1 MTIFFFFLKIFG
13 SSEISQ
19 PAVEKDAV
27 SEVLGLGDVE
37 KMNKDE
43 VLEGD
48 KVALEGQSVE
58 LEDSSVTVDSG
69 GHKSAVEE
77 GASDTDYKKALLEGL
92 EDNPEVPA
100 SVENLGISLEDEGA
114 VDAKVD
120 KHVGLVAGGKELEE
134 DAVKDEGAE
143 GVELIDTTTE
153 TNGVELIDDTTTET
167 NGVVELAEGT
177 SVLSNDADHLNQ
189 PSQPEIVVEADGA
202 KITPEGDSVVGAI
215 DIDVVA
221 PGVAVI
227 PETTEKAV
235 IEEKDRELAVSDGE
249 TLMTTAESNS
259 SAEGDGAVE
268 AINADVVAP
277 GVVVVG
283 ETGENKLTEVKE
295 GELAVAD
302 DETLVATNDSKFA
315 VLEDNVN
322 VSNTEVDKPSS
333 EVVAGDDIKLAEQLP
348 AEAGNGE
355 KLDNGGSVEAFGTLN
370 DPEHVDADNIG
381 MKVKSEVE
389 KLDASETKENG
400 TTINIEDDEEVADG
414 DGVVNVESNGL
425 VDGRS
430 VESHSREYAQTT
442 SMQKS
447 QEILEHQAKHEME
460 EEADD
465 VDGSLSDAETDDMV
479 FQSSEAAK
487 QFIEE
492 LERASGAE
500 GSHHTEHRIDG
511 QIATDS
517 DEEVDTDDDGEGKE
531 LFDSAALAALLKAAT
546 GAEAE
551 GGGLR
556 INSQDGGSRLFT
568 VERPAGLGSSA
579 RSFRPTIQPNRS
591 NIFGSSSLSN
601 SGDVDSNLSDEEK
614 KKLETLQQI
623 RVKFL
628 RLVHRLGLS
637 SDEHVVAQVLYRLA
651 LLAGRQNG
659 QIFNIDTAKS
669 TALQLEEREQD
680 DLDFSVS
687 ILVLG
692 KCGVGK
698 SATINSIFGEEKTP
712 IGVFKPV
719 TSKVKEIVGHVDGV
733 KIKVFDTPGLRCA
746 GIEQNFNRRVLA
758 SIKKYTKKNPPD
770 VVLYV
775 DRLDSQSRDLN
786 DLPLLKLISSILGPS
801 ILRSSIV
808 TFTHAGSAPPEGGPS
823 GTALNYDVF
832 VTQRSHV
839 VQQLIGNALNDLRMV
854 SPSLM
859 NPVSLVENHPS
870 CRKNREGKKVLP
882 NGMSWKPQLLLL
894 CYSMKILSEANSLV
908 KSQDPFDHRK
918 LFGFRGRSPPLP
930 YVLSSMLQ
938 SRTHPKLPSEEGG
951 DNVDSDID
959 LDDLD
964 EIDQNEEVEYDQLPP
979 FKPLRKSQVDKLSK
993 EQRKAYYEEYDYRVK
1008 LLQKKQW
1015 VEELRRMK
1023 EMKKKGKDG
1032 KVDDYGYTE
1041 EDADIGT
1048 APVAVP
1054 LPDMVLP
1061 PTFDS
1066 NSPSYRY
1073 RILEPTSQFLARPV
1087 LDNLGWDHDC
1097 GYDGVNIEQSLA
1109 IANRYPAAATVQ
1121 ITKDKKDFTISLD
1134 SSISTKHGEN
1144 GSSMAGFDVQ
1154 SIGKQLAYV
1163 VRGETKFKNL
1173 KKNKLGGGMSVT
1185 FLGDNVIPGIK
1196 IDDQITLGKL
1206 YVLAGS
1212 VGLVRA
1218 QKDNAFGANFELH
1231 KKDDDFPIGQVQSSF
1246 TMSLIKWRGD
1256 LALGLNCITQFSV
1269 GRGSKISVRA
1279 GINNKLSGQL
1289 TVKTSS
1295 SEHLSL
1301 ALVALVPTAMSIY
1314 RKFWPGASVDKYSM
1328 Y

>member
-1 MTIFFFFLKIFG
+1 MKRPLYKLILMTFLFG
-13 SSEISQ
+13 FSEISQ
-19 PAVEKDAV
+19 PAVEKGMV

-37 KMNKDE
+37 KMNKSA
-43 VLEGD
+43 VLEGE
-48 KVALEGQSVE
+48 KAALEGRSVE
-58 LEDSSVTVDSG
+58 LVEDSSAAVDSG
-69 GHKSAVEE
+69 GHKSAVEA
-77 GASDTDYKKALLEGL
+77 GAFDTDYKKALLEGL
-92 EDNPEVPA
+92 EDNSEVPA
-100 SVENLGISLEDEGA
+100 SVENPGITLEDKGA
-114 VDAKVD
+114 VDAKLD
-120 KHVGLVAGGKELEE
+120 EHVGLLAAGNEPDE
-134 DAVKDEGAE
+134 DTVKDKGAE
-143 GVELIDTTTE
+143 GVELIDTTA
-153 TNGVELIDDTTTET
+153 ET

-189 PSQPEIVVEADGA
+189 PSQPEIVVEADGE

-215 DIDVVA
+215 DVDLVA

-227 PETTEKAV
+227 SETTDEEV
-235 IEEKDRELAVSDGE
+235 VEEKERELAVSDGE
-249 TLMTTAESNS
+249 TLMTTADSNPS
-259 SAEGDGAVE
+259 VNDDRAVE

-295 GELAVAD
+295 EELAVPD

-315 VLEDNVN
+315 VLEDNVD

-333 EVVAGDDIKLAEQLP
+333 EAVAGEDIKMAEQLP
-348 AEAGNGE
+348 AEAENGE
-355 KLDNGGSVEAFGTLN
+355 KLDTGDSVEASGTLN
-370 DPEHVDADNIG
+370 DLEHVDADNIG
-381 MKVKSEVE
+381 MKLKSEVE
-389 KLDASETKENG
+389 KPDVSETKENG
-400 TTINIEDDEEVADG
+400 TTIKIEDDEVVVDG

-430 VESHSREYAQTT
+430 AESHSREYSQTT

-447 QEILEHQAKHEME
+447 LEILEHQAKDEME
-460 EEADD
+460 EEADN
-465 VDGSLSDAETDDMV
+465 VDRSFSDAETDDMV

-492 LERASGAE
+492 LERASGVE
-500 GSHHTEHRIDG
+500 GSHDSEHRIDG

-517 DEEVDTDDDGEGKE
+517 DEEVDTDDEGEGKE

-551 GGGLR
+551 GGSIR
-556 INSQDGGSRLFT
+556 INSQDGSRLFS
-568 VERPAGLGSSA
+568 VERPAGLGSSV
-579 RSFRPTIQPNRS
+579 RSFRPATQPNRP

-637 SDEHVVAQVLYRLA
+637 SDEHVVSQVLYRLA

-659 QIFNIDTAKS
+659 QVFSIDTAKR
-669 TALQLEEREQD
+669 TALQLEEKEQD

-712 IGVFKPV
+712 IGAFKPA
-719 TSKVKEIVGHVDGV
+719 TSKVKEIVGYVDGV
-733 KIKVFDTPGLRCA
+733 KIKVYDTPGLKCSA
-746 GIEQNFNRRVLA
+746 IEQNFNRRVMS
-758 SIKKYTKKNPPD
+758 SIKKYIQKNPPD

-786 DLPLLKLISSILGPS
+786 DLPILKIISSILGPS

-808 TFTHAGSAPPEGGPS
+808 TLTHAGCAPPEGGPS

-870 CRKNREGKKVLP
+870 CRRNREGKKVLP

-894 CYSMKILSEANSLV
+894 CYSMKILSEANSLT

-938 SRTHPKLPSEEGG
+938 SRTHPKLPSDQGG

-964 EIDQNEEVEYDQLPP
+964 EIDQDEEAEYDQLPP
-979 FKPLRKSQVDKLSK
+979 FKPLSKYQLDRLSK
-993 EQRKAYYEEYDYRVK
+993 EQRKAYFDEYDYRVK

-1015 VEELRRMK
+1015 MEELRRMK

-1032 KVDDYGYTE
+1032 KVEYGYGE
-1041 EDADIGT
+1041 EEEADVG
-1048 APVAVP
+1048 AANVAVP

-1066 NSPSYRY
+1066 DNPSYRY

-1097 GYDGVNIEQSLA
+1097 GYDGVNVEQSLA
-1109 IANRYPAAATVQ
+1109 IANHYPAAVTVQ

-1134 SSISTKHGEN
+1134 SSVSTKHGEK

-1173 KKNKLGGGMSVT
+1173 KKNKMGGGMSMT
-1185 FLGDNVIPGIK
+1185 FMGENVIPGIK
-1196 IDDQITLGKL
+1196 IDDHITLGKK
-1206 YVLAGS
+1206 YVLVGS
-1212 VGLVRA
+1212 AGLVRS
-1218 QKDNAFGANFELH
+1218 QKDTALGANFEFQ
-1231 KKDDDFPIGQVQSSF
+1231 KRDDELPIGQVQS
-1246 TMSLIKWRGD
+1246 TVNMSVIKWRGD
-1256 LALGLNCITQFSV
+1256 LALGLNCQTQFSA
-1269 GRGSKISVRA
+1269 GRGSKVAVRA

-1289 TVKTSS
+1289 TVRTSS

-1301 ALVALVPTAMSIY
+1301 ALVAFLPTAMSIY
-1314 RKFWPGASVDKYSM
+1314 RKFWPGAAVDKYSM